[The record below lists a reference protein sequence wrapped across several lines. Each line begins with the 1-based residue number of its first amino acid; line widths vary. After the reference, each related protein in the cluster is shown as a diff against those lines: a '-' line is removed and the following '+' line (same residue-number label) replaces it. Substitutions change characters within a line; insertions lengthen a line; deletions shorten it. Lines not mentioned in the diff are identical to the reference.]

1 MLKIVF
7 LIQPSLQSVTGLNPS
22 AAVGLVKIK
31 SAFRAFLESF
41 LLSVYG
47 LTYIFYYLWAV
58 ARERE
63 RETGVYPELLMR

>member
-31 SAFRAFLESF
+31 RAFFESF